1 MPCGWTSRVLVITDV
16 GLPGGMNGRQLANLA
31 SAWDHITGYGGN
43 AAIEPGRLERGTD
56 VMTKPFSMSALAAKV
71 RTIADPHV

>member
-1 MPCGWTSRVLVITDV
+1 MKVLF
-16 GLPGGMNGRQLANLA
+16 
-31 SAWDHITGYGGN
+31 ITGYGEN
-43 AAIEPGRLERGTD
+43 AAIGTGRPERGTD